1 MAWVPMPANGKH
13 TVVGEVVAA
22 KSWADSSSDVFEWS
36 ARCLRNDGVDLVAA
50 TRGQLARGTPVYV
63 EASADVLQVQ
73 RLMATNHI
81 RSVPVL
87 DNGSVVGVVDLV
99 ELALMTDATEDGPAG
114 A

>member
-1 MAWVPMPANGKH
+1 MGWVPMPGDGKH
-13 TVVGEVVAA
+13 TVVGDVVAA

-36 ARCLRNDGVDLVAA
+36 ARCLRSDGVNLVSA
-50 TRGQLARGTPVYV
+50 TPGELARGTPVYV

-73 RLMATNHI
+73 RLMAGNHI

-99 ELALMTDATEDGPAG
+99 ELALMTDSGEGDASQG
-114 A
+114 